1 MMKELKESYMSFG
14 TLLGNGLGLN
24 ETILLFWRAHYSKVL
39 FFKKNVNAE
48 CFHSKLN
55 FCRFLELNLYSC
67 KLSVKPALFRFFL

>member
-24 ETILLFWRAHYSKVL
+24 ETILLFWRVL

-55 FCRFLELNLYSC
+55 FGRFLELNLYSC